1 MKEKEREI
9 KSPTTFWME
18 ENMFSLLGES
28 TVDKGKPPARM
39 FQNNFLI
46 VWRGVMFVYI
56 YRPVLY
62 LVTFVLG
69 AESEEDLARR
79 LKRYV

>member
-1 MKEKEREI
+1 MK
-9 KSPTTFWME
+9 F
-18 ENMFSLLGES
+18 FSLSGES
-28 TVDKGKPPARM
+28 TVDKGMPPARM

-46 VWRGVMFVYI
+46 VWRGVIFVYI
-56 YRPVLY
+56 YHPVVY

-69 AESEEDLARR
+69 TESEEDFARR